1 MRAQVQDIRI
11 SLPDKVIPAV
21 NTDKRYVV
29 LYGGRGSSKSWSVAD
44 IFLLRGLEFPRRM
57 LCTREIQSTIKDSV
71 HKLLADTIDRRGL
84 GWFYNVQRDAIIG
97 KNGTLF
103 IFKGLR
109 HNVTE
114 VKSTEGIDLCWVEEA
129 QSVSQDS
136 WDILKPTI
144 RKPDSQIY
152 ITYNP
157 ENEEDPTD
165 IEFRQ
170 KEREDALV
178 INMNYWDNPFF
189 PEVLRAEME
198 YDRRTDYDKYLW
210 VWEGQYRKAS
220 EAQVFKGKYR
230 VDEFEAPKSAE
241 FYYGA
246 DWGFSQDPTALI
258 RCYVENTKLYIDYE
272 AYGVGVDIDE
282 TPQMFDSVP
291 GARGNIITADSARP
305 ETISYMQK
313 NGYSR
318 MRSAKKGKNSVNDGV
333 ALLRSF
339 EEIIIHPRC
348 RHTIDEFKMYSY
360 KKDRITG
367 EILPVIVDKH
377 NHCIDALRYALESVN
392 RTLKASNVS
401 LGALGL

>member
-1 MRAQVQDIRI
+1 LRAQVQDIRI

-71 HKLLADTIDRRGL
+71 HKLLADTIERRGL

-97 KNGTLF
+97 KNGSLF

-144 RKPDSQIY
+144 RKSDSQIY

-189 PEVLRAEME
+189 PEVLRSEME

-210 VWEGQYRKAS
+210 VWEGQYRKVS

-230 VDEFEAPKSAE
+230 VDEFEAPKGAE

-291 GARGNIITADSARP
+291 GARDNIITADSARP

-318 MRSAKKGKNSVNDGV
+318 MRSAKKGKNSVTDGV
-333 ALLRSF
+333 ALIRSF
-339 EEIIIHPRC
+339 EEIVIHPRC
-348 RHTIDEFKMYSY
+348 RHTIEEFKLYSH

-367 EILPVIVDKH
+367 EILPVLIDKH

-392 RTLKASNVS
+392 KILKASNVS